1 MKHLSALFVTLFLT
15 GCVHT
20 VGADFK
26 RPSADQLA
34 LGASS
39 PQDIASLLGPPPRQ
53 NMNTAVAKTPEQMK
67 DASPFDGASQ
77 PNELLK
83 FYDYSFQKGTQKREL
98 AFIFA
103 DDKLSSYIFLSNFP
117 EDSTDF
123 NDGNV
128 SLLTKGVTTETT
140 ALQYFGQNCGREV
153 FRPFAIQASMSFA
166 TPMPP
171 TMRRAA

>member
-1 MKHLSALFVTLFLT
+1 
-15 GCVHT
+15 
-20 VGADFK
+20 
-26 RPSADQLA
+26 
-34 LGASS
+34 
-39 PQDIASLLGPPPRQ
+39 
-53 NMNTAVAKTPEQMK
+53 MNTAVAKTPEQMK
-67 DASPFDGASQ
+67 DASPFDGAPQ

-128 SLLTKGVTTETT
+128 SLLSKGVTTETT

-153 FRPFAIQASMSFA
+153 FPSIRDPGKHVLRYTYA
-166 TPMPP
+166 TNDATRGLKELRLLFNSKNILEDFKYSTNM
-171 TMRRAA
+171 AVKGS